1 MIGCFAGLNDG
12 AAAVIVMSAS
22 EAKERDV
29 KPLARFVSW
38 SQAGVDPSIMGT
50 GPIPAVRAAVSHC
63 TLEQL
68 VFSLSLSL
76 FLSVSVSLSLS
87 LSLSP
92 PLRMCCVYNRYH
104 LSFCMCVCDKLP
116 SLSLPL
122 SHCVYVCMCM
132 CACV

>member
-76 FLSVSVSLSLS
+76 SLCLCLSPTVSVSVCLSLTINETDCNDS
-87 LSLSP
+87 E
-92 PLRMCCVYNRYH
+92 
-104 LSFCMCVCDKLP
+104 
-116 SLSLPL
+116 
-122 SHCVYVCMCM
+122 
-132 CACV
+132 